1 MKKKSVTV
9 SGNLT
14 FSNHFLDTNIAHK
27 ISTLTECNAPDLSS
41 EKYNWLNRFLL
52 NAAFIV
58 RLPSK
63 DKALLFNLVRRV
75 EGAYTTYNL
84 ARTALVEYISSP
96 QNTISPYFRA
106 LLHYEVCIA
115 QTYQG
120 AELLSKV
127 NETNVF
133 EKGDGSLLERI
144 HKIYVDS
151 KHMDEMID
159 GGKTPNKATAAIWLT
174 NEGIESAR
182 SAITYEELASTLSN
196 LNNVAKQ
203 AAKITPSK

>member
-1 MKKKSVTV
+1 M
-9 SGNLT
+9 
-14 FSNHFLDTNIAHK
+14 
-27 ISTLTECNAPDLSS
+27 
-41 EKYNWLNRFLL
+41 
-52 NAAFIV
+52 
-58 RLPSK
+58 PSK

-75 EGAYTTYNL
+75 EGAYSTYNL
-84 ARTALVEYISSP
+84 ARTALVEYIYSP

-106 LLHYEVCIA
+106 LFHYEVCIA

-120 AELLSKV
+120 VEFLGKV
-127 NETNVF
+127 NETNLF

-159 GGKTPNKATAAIWLT
+159 GGRTPNKATAAIWLT
-174 NEGIESAR
+174 NEGIESVR
-182 SAITYEELASTLSN
+182 SSTTYDELASTLRN
-196 LNNVAKQ
+196 LTNVAKQ